1 GAASAL
7 EFDPCTRSWPH
18 RCEKERAMTASKT
31 GKSRST
37 GRRSKTKNLV
47 WAAVFFVLGVIGIL
61 LPIVPQVPFFIMSLL
76 FLSLA
81 FPSVRRAV
89 RRFLHRHPKAAH
101 TYKKW
106 KDRRRKKRRL
116 KIRIRKEQSTGEIR
130 L

>member
-1 GAASAL
+1 
-7 EFDPCTRSWPH
+7 
-18 RCEKERAMTASKT
+18 MTARKT
-31 GKSRST
+31 RKGHSSLSRS
-37 GRRSKTKNLV
+37 RVKNLV

-76 FLSLA
+76 FLSLV
-81 FPSVRRAV
+81 FPRVRRAL

-106 KDRRRKKRRL
+106 KDRRRRKRQR
-116 KIRIRKEQSTGEIR
+116 KIRSRKEQSTGEIR